1 MGPVFELIGAWL
13 RGCDAAVV
21 GTEAGSGRA
30 RGFGVV
36 RGGGFAWLVAV
47 LVGVA
52 VALVGAPAAYA
63 AAGTI
68 STVAGDGTFGFSGD
82 GGPATSAELSNDAG
96 VAVDPSGDV
105 LIGDYENGRVRLVA
119 AASCSSGCPYG
130 LSSMT
135 KGDIYTV
142 AGDGTGGISGDGGP
156 ATSAGLGGPRAIT
169 VDSSGDLLIGGDLAR
184 VRLVAWSSCS
194 SGCPYGLAPMT
205 EGDIYTVAG
214 DGTAGFSGDGGAATS
229 AELSDPF
236 GVGVDANGDLL
247 IAEVGNGRV
256 RLVAASSCSS
266 GCPYG
271 LPSMTRGD
279 IYTVAG
285 DGTYSYSGDGG
296 AATSAGLNNPYGVGV
311 DAAGDL
317 LIADTS
323 NGAVRLVAWASC
335 SSGCPYGLPSM
346 TRGDIYTVAGNGT
359 QGYSGDGG
367 AGTGAQLYYP
377 EGVSVDPAGDLLIGD
392 AGNSRVR
399 LVASASCSSGC
410 PYGLSSMTTGD
421 IYTVAGDGTA
431 GFSGDGGAATS
442 AELNAPDEIAVDARG
457 DLLIADSQNVRVRMV
472 TSSPPTP
479 SISTSQQP
487 MSAAVGSSI
496 ADQATVSGGDSPSG
510 TVTFNLYNNP
520 NATGTPLFTDANEPL
535 SGGVATSKGYTTA
548 ATGTD
553 YWVATYNGDSNNNP
567 VSSGKAAEPV
577 TITAATPSISTSQQP
592 MSAAVGSSIAD
603 QATVSGG
610 DSPSGTV
617 TFNLYNNPNATG
629 TPLFTDANEPLSGGV
644 ATSKGYTTAAT
655 GTDYWVATYNGD
667 SNNNPVSSGKA
678 AEPVTITSAS
688 KLADLS
694 VAISGPSSAADG
706 SSFSDQ
712 VTVKNA
718 GPANAGNVQTVVLV
732 PGGVTVTS
740 TGGGKLGLGV
750 VYWTAS
756 EINAGSKVT
765 YTVTFKVSAHASG
778 KVLIPAATVSFA
790 NPDPNYAN
798 NAAASTI
805 TLGSPK
811 ARNASAR
818 QARNPLKVGNRLP
831 ALLKELTHRHR
842 HRHS

>member
-1 MGPVFELIGAWL
+1 
-13 RGCDAAVV
+13 
-21 GTEAGSGRA
+21 
-30 RGFGVV
+30 V

-577 TITAATPSISTSQQP
+577 TIT
-592 MSAAVGSSIAD
+592 
-603 QATVSGG
+603 
-610 DSPSGTV
+610 
-617 TFNLYNNPNATG
+617 
-629 TPLFTDANEPLSGGV
+629 
-644 ATSKGYTTAAT
+644 
-655 GTDYWVATYNGD
+655 
-667 SNNNPVSSGKA
+667 
-678 AEPVTITSAS
+678 SAS